1 MATDAVRATPTIEQ
15 VAAAAGVSRSTV
27 SRVVNG
33 SSAVSPE
40 ALAAVKGAI
49 ERLAYVPNRAA
60 RSLASRQTH
69 AIALVVPEDASQF
82 FGDPYFAGI
91 VTGISRRISESD
103 YLLNLIIASDDPSN
117 KTASY
122 VRSGTIDGA
131 LVASHHAEDR
141 FIDAIAAAVPL
152 VFGGR
157 PAQWSDT
164 HHFVDVDNVAGARL
178 ATQHLIE
185 RGRTRIATITGP
197 LSMPAGV
204 DRLAGWS
211 AALAEAGLAEG
222 PAEDGGFKPEL
233 AEDAMRRILASGR
246 EFDALFVASDMM
258 ARAAIRVLTAAGIRV
273 PQDVAIVGYDDSP
286 VATDREPQL
295 TTIRQPLEQM
305 GETMASLL
313 IQVLA
318 GTAPAERALIMP
330 TELVVRET
338 T

>member
-1 MATDAVRATPTIEQ
+1 MTTDAVRDTPTIEQ

-33 SSAVSPE
+33 SNAVSPA

-69 AIALVVPEDASQF
+69 AIALVVPEDVSQF
-82 FGDPYFAGI
+82 FGDPYFASI
-91 VTGISRRISESD
+91 VTGISRRLSESD
-103 YLLNLIIASDDPSN
+103 YLLNLIIASDDPRN
-117 KTASY
+117 KTASF
-122 VRSGTIDGA
+122 VRGGAVDGA
-131 LVASHHAEDR
+131 LVASQHAGDG
-141 FIDAIAAAVPL
+141 FIEAIAAAVPL

-157 PAQWSDT
+157 PARWSDT
-164 HHFVDVDNVAGARL
+164 HHFVDVDNVAGARV

-185 RGRTRIATITGP
+185 RGRTRIATIAGP
-197 LSMPAGV
+197 LTMPVGI
-204 DRLAGWS
+204 DRLAGWR
-211 AALAEAGLAEG
+211 AALADAGLPEG
-222 PAEDGGFKPEL
+222 PIEDGGFKSAL
-233 AEDAMRRILASGR
+233 AEDAMRRMLATGR
-246 EFDALFVASDMM
+246 PFDGLFVASDMM
-258 ARAAIRVLTAAGIRV
+258 ARAAIRVLTTEGIRV
-273 PQDVAIVGYDDSP
+273 PEDVALVGYDDTP

-313 IQVLA
+313 IQVIA